1 VSPSP
6 VACRPLART
15 IEVRDG
21 ETLLE
26 AALREH
32 VPLASSC
39 GGKAVCGDCIVRI
52 HAGEAAVAAP
62 DGDELAWRARR
73 GVTDKV
79 RLACCLRPGA
89 PMEVSTTY
97 W

>member
-1 VSPSP
+1 M
-6 VACRPLART
+6 
-15 IEVRDG
+15 RDG

-52 HAGEAAVAAP
+52 HAGEEGVPEP
-62 DGDELAWRARR
+62 DGDERAWRTRSGLTAA
-73 GVTDKV
+73 V
-79 RLACCLRPGA
+79 RLACCLRPAA
-89 PMEVSTTY
+89 PVEVSTTY